1 MIRQPSSMHG
11 VGMVRTPGALALVAV
26 LMDGSSEMAA
36 VVAAVDEWR
45 MAVPRADWIGVKLP
59 PASRQHAPHWFV
71 RILSSE
77 LARRRMRPAQLVILG
92 RGHFGRLALDRVLD
106 GELRCAGAVV
116 LDIPFARLRSEIGV
130 TPAAIRLVLHARDR
144 SPACTALIETIH
156 SKGIDLRSI
165 MLPALANDREQTL
178 TRAARTFLVE
188 LVAKA
193 SRRETSG

>member
-1 MIRQPSSMHG
+1 MQG

-36 VVAAVDEWR
+36 VVAAVDQWR
-45 MAVPRADWIGVKLP
+45 MAVPRADWIGIKLP
-59 PASRQHAPHWFV
+59 PASLQRGPHWLA

-77 LARRRMRPAQLVILG
+77 LARRRMRPAHLVILG
-92 RGHFGRLALDRVLD
+92 RGRLGRLALDRVLD
-106 GELRCAGAVV
+106 GKLRCAGVVV
-116 LDIPFARLRSEIGV
+116 LDIPLAPPHSEIGV

-144 SPACTALIETIH
+144 SPAGAALIETIH

-188 LVAKA
+188 LVARA